1 MPSWNELLI
10 ELLSQHDDQA
20 KIEWLN
26 KRLTKALAEVQ
37 KQSSDCNVLLYG
49 SAFLQRPQ
57 LHGEAIQITHVDLN
71 GFMSCVHGMDW
82 SSGLVLILHTPGG
95 IPNAAETIVSYLRSK
110 FSYMEVIIPTYAM
123 SAGTMI
129 SLGADRI
136 IMGRQSQM
144 GPIDPQ
150 MLTGGRLVSAQAVV
164 DQFEQ
169 AKKDVLQDPT
179 MAHVWLPILPSLG
192 PSLLI
197 EARNALSHSES
208 MVSKWLERWM
218 FFNDPKAAQKATAA
232 AQHFNNA
239 KTHMSHGRR
248 IDRDDARGQG
258 LLVDDLED
266 SQDLQESVLT
276 AYHVM
281 TLIFEQTM
289 TSKIIHTS
297 AGRAWI
303 RGTPNR
309 DDTELESAS

>member
-1 MPSWNELLI
+1 MPSWNELLS
-10 ELLSQHDDQA
+10 ELLGQHDDQA
-20 KIEWLN
+20 KSKWLN
-26 KRLTKALAEVQ
+26 QRLTEALAEVQ
-37 KQSSDCNVLLYG
+37 TQRHNRNILLYG

-57 LHGEAIQITHVDLN
+57 LHAESIQITHVDLN

-95 IPNAAETIVSYLRSK
+95 IPNAAETILSYLRSK
-110 FSYMEVIIPTYAM
+110 FSYIEVIIPTYAM

-136 IMGRQSQM
+136 VMGRQSQM

-150 MLTGGRLVSAQAVV
+150 MWTGNRLVSAQAVV

-169 AKKDVLQDPT
+169 AKKDVLKDPA
-179 MAHVWLPILPSLG
+179 MAHLWLPILPSLG
-192 PSLLI
+192 PSLLVD
-197 EARNALSHSES
+197 ARNALSYSES

-218 FFNDPKAAQKATAA
+218 FSNDPHAAEKATAVA
-232 AQHFNNA
+232 KYFNDA
-239 KTHMSHGRR
+239 KAHMSHGRR
-248 IDRDDARGQG
+248 IDRNEARGQG
-258 LLVDDLED
+258 LLVDDLEV
-266 SQDLQESVLT
+266 SQDLQEAVLT

-309 DDTELESAS
+309 DDT

>member
-1 MPSWNELLI
+1 M
-10 ELLSQHDDQA
+10 
-20 KIEWLN
+20 
-26 KRLTKALAEVQ
+26 
-37 KQSSDCNVLLYG
+37 YG
-49 SAFLQRPQ
+49 SAFLQKPQ
-57 LHGEAIQITHVDLN
+57 LHAESIQITHVDLN

-82 SSGLVLILHTPGG
+82 SSGLVLILRTPGG

-136 IMGRQSQM
+136 VMGRQSQM

-150 MLTGGRLVSAQAVV
+150 MWTGGRLVSAQAVV

-169 AKKDVLQDPT
+169 AKKDVLKDPA

-192 PSLLI
+192 PSLLVD
-197 EARNALSHSES
+197 ARNALSYSES

-218 FFNDPKAAQKATAA
+218 FTGDTNAMEKATAA
-232 AQHFNNA
+232 AQHFNDA
-239 KTHMSHGRR
+239 QTHRSHGRR
-248 IDRDDARGQG
+248 IDRNEARGQG
-258 LLVDDLED
+258 LLVDDLEE
-266 SQDLQESVLT
+266 SQVLQESVLT

-303 RGTPNR
+303 RGTSNR
-309 DDTELESAS
+309 DDTELE